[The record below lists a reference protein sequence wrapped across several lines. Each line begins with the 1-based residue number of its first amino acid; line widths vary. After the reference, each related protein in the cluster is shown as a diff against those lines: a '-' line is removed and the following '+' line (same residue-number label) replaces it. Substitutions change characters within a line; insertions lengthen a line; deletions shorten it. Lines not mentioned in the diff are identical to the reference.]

1 VGSLGRVCFRH
12 RRVTVI
18 AWILG
23 VACLITLWT
32 RFGAPA
38 QDSFTG
44 SDPGQTLL
52 NQHFHQQSGDTLTL
66 AIRSNDP
73 IGSPAVRTRVTS
85 ALTPFA
91 RAPHVTSV
99 TSPYQAAGQISAHG
113 HVAFAVVQFGVPS
126 SKISN
131 GEALALMDD
140 ARSMSGRGVNFY
152 LGGDVV
158 DLAETPYGGA
168 TEGVGVLAAAIV
180 LLIAFGS
187 LLAMGLPVLTA
198 VLGIGAGL
206 SLIALLGHVF
216 PAPSFS
222 PIVASMIGLGVGV
235 DYALFILTRFREALH
250 HGQDPERA
258 AVTAMSTAGRT
269 VVIAGTTVI
278 IGMLGL
284 LVLRQSLL
292 NGVAIAAAAT
302 VGMVLLGSLTLL
314 PALLGFTGTRLGKPT
329 RLRLPRWL
337 GGRPATG
344 TAAAG
349 QRAGRTALRLAGPI
363 AGEAGRAAG
372 VSLRAG
378 DSRGPGAPGV
388 VPRESG
394 AGGRPPGPARPAA
407 ERWAAMIQRR
417 PALAALV
424 SGALILILAA
434 PALGMKLS
442 MPDESSQA
450 RGTMGYSSY
459 ATMASGFGPG
469 FDAPL
474 IVAAALPSPAASTTR
489 LAGAIA
495 ATPGIARVT
504 PARVSPDGRAALMIA
519 YPATGEQDAA
529 TNALVNRIRTSVIPH
544 ATAGTGIRAYLTG
557 PNAGNVSFANLVG
570 QRLPWLIGVVIAL
583 SMLLLVVMFRS
594 VTVAVKAALMNLL
607 SISAAYGVLV
617 AITQWG
623 WLGHLFGFPEK
634 MPVTTW
640 VPMFLFVILF
650 GLSMD
655 YEVFL
660 LSRIRESYDATG
672 DNAASVATGL
682 ARTARVITA
691 AAAIMVVVFLSFVLG
706 ADVSVKQVGL
716 GLAVAV
722 LIDATVVRMVL
733 VPAVM
738 ELLGPANWWL
748 PGPLARILPRTSPR
762 EGEPVA
768 DPRDLVSATEVPADS

>member
-1 VGSLGRVCFRH
+1 MPGSAPPDHRVRTGIVGSLGRACFRH
-12 RRVTVI
+12 RRLTVI
-18 AWILG
+18 AWIVG

-38 QDSFTG
+38 QDNFTG

-73 IGSPAVRTRVTS
+73 IGSPAVRARVTS

-99 TSPYQAAGQISAHG
+99 TSPYQAAGQISADT

-131 GEALALMDD
+131 GEALALIHD

-158 DLAETPYGGA
+158 NLAETPYGGPSD
-168 TEGVGVLAAAIV
+168 GVGVLAAAIV

-206 SLIALLGHVF
+206 ALIALLGHVF

-250 HGQDPERA
+250 RGEEPESA
-258 AVTAMSTAGRT
+258 TVTAMSTAGRT

-292 NGVAIAAAAT
+292 NGVAIAASAT
-302 VGMVLLGSLTLL
+302 VAMVLLGSLTLL
-314 PALLGFTGTRLGKPT
+314 PALLGFTGTRLGKPS

-337 GGRPATG
+337 GGRPAMG

-349 QRAGRTALRLAGPI
+349 Q
-363 AGEAGRAAG
+363 
-372 VSLRAG
+372 
-378 DSRGPGAPGV
+378 
-388 VPRESG
+388 
-394 AGGRPPGPARPAA
+394 PARRPAA

-417 PALAALV
+417 PAVAALLSTGLLV
-424 SGALILILAA
+424 ILAA
-434 PALGMKLS
+434 PLLGIKLS

-459 ATMASGFGPG
+459 ATMARGFGPG

-474 IVAAALPSPAASTTR
+474 IVAAALPSPTASTTR
-489 LAGAIA
+489 LADAIA

-504 PARVSPDGRAALMIA
+504 PVRVSPDGRAALMIA
-519 YPATGEQDAA
+519 YPTTGEQDAA

-557 PNAGNVSFANLVG
+557 PNTGNVTFANLVG
-570 QRLPWLIGVVIAL
+570 QRLPWLIGVVVAL
-583 SMLLLVVMFRS
+583 SMVLLLVMFRS

-607 SISAAYGVLV
+607 SICAAYGVLV

-640 VPMFLFVILF
+640 VPIFLFVILF

-672 DNAASVATGL
+672 DNPASVATGL

-706 ADVSVKQVGL
+706 ANVSVKQVGL

-748 PGPLARILPRTSPR
+748 PRPLARILPRTSPL
-762 EGEPVA
+762 EGEPLA
-768 DPRDLVSATEVPADS
+768 DARALVSATDVPADG

>member
-1 VGSLGRVCFRH
+1 MPGSAPLDHRVRPGIVGSLGRACFRH
-12 RRVTVI
+12 RRLTVI
-18 AWILG
+18 AWIVG

-38 QDSFTG
+38 QDNFTG

-73 IGSPAVRTRVTS
+73 IGSPAVRARVTS

-99 TSPYQAAGQISAHG
+99 TSPYQAAGQISADH

-131 GEALALMDD
+131 GEALALIQD
-140 ARSMSGRGVNFY
+140 AKSMSGRGVNFY

-158 DLAETPYGGA
+158 DLAETPYGGPSD
-168 TEGVGVLAAAIV
+168 GVGVLAAAIV

-250 HGQDPERA
+250 RGEDPEA
-258 AVTAMSTAGRT
+258 ATVTAMSTAGRT

-292 NGVAIAAAAT
+292 NGVAIAASAT
-302 VGMVLLGSLTLL
+302 VAMVLLGSLTLL
-314 PALLGFTGTRLGKPT
+314 PALLGFTGTRLGKPS

-337 GGRPATG
+337 GGRPAMG

-349 QRAGRTALRLAGPI
+349 QPAGQSTR
-363 AGEAGRAAG
+363 
-372 VSLRAG
+372 
-378 DSRGPGAPGV
+378 
-388 VPRESG
+388 
-394 AGGRPPGPARPAA
+394 RPAA

-417 PALAALV
+417 PLVAALL
-424 SGALILILAA
+424 SCGLLLILAA
-434 PALGMKLS
+434 PALSIKLS

-459 ATMASGFGPG
+459 ATMARGFGPG

-474 IVAAALPSPAASTTR
+474 IVAAALPSPTASTTR
-489 LAGAIA
+489 LASAIA

-504 PARVSPDGRAALMIA
+504 PVRVSPDGRAALMIA

-557 PNAGNVSFANLVG
+557 PNAGNVTFANLVG
-570 QRLPWLIGVVIAL
+570 QRLPWLIGVVVAL
-583 SMLLLVVMFRS
+583 SMVLLLVMFRS

-640 VPMFLFVILF
+640 VPIFLFVILF

-748 PGPLARILPRTSPR
+748 PRPLARILPRTSPL
-762 EGEPVA
+762 EGEPLA
-768 DPRDLVSATEVPADS
+768 DARALVSATDVPADG

>member
-1 VGSLGRVCFRH
+1 MPGSAPLDHRVRPGIVGSLGRACFRH
-12 RRVTVI
+12 RRLTVI
-18 AWILG
+18 AWIVG

-38 QDSFTG
+38 QDNFTG

-73 IGSPAVRTRVTS
+73 IGSPAVRARVTS

-99 TSPYQAAGQISAHG
+99 TSPYQAAGQISADN

-131 GEALALMDD
+131 GEALALIQD

-158 DLAETPYGGA
+158 DLAETPYGGPSD
-168 TEGVGVLAAAIV
+168 GVGVLAAAIV

-250 HGQDPERA
+250 RGEDPETA
-258 AVTAMSTAGRT
+258 TVTAMSTAGRT

-292 NGVAIAAAAT
+292 NGVAIAASAT
-302 VGMVLLGSLTLL
+302 VAMVLLGSLTLL
-314 PALLGFTGTRLGKPT
+314 PALLGFTGTRLGKPS

-337 GGRPATG
+337 GGRRAMG

-349 QRAGRTALRLAGPI
+349 QPTGQSTR
-363 AGEAGRAAG
+363 
-372 VSLRAG
+372 
-378 DSRGPGAPGV
+378 
-388 VPRESG
+388 
-394 AGGRPPGPARPAA
+394 RPAA

-417 PALAALV
+417 PLVAALL
-424 SGALILILAA
+424 SCGLLLILAA
-434 PALGMKLS
+434 PLLGIKLS

-459 ATMASGFGPG
+459 ATMARGFGPG

-474 IVAAALPSPAASTTR
+474 IVAAVLPSPTASTTR
-489 LAGAIA
+489 LADAIA

-504 PARVSPDGRAALMIA
+504 PVRVSPDGQAALMIA

-557 PNAGNVSFANLVG
+557 PNAGNVTFANLVG
-570 QRLPWLIGVVIAL
+570 QRLPWLIGVVVAL
-583 SMLLLVVMFRS
+583 SMVLLLVMFRS

-607 SISAAYGVLV
+607 SVCAAYGVLV

-640 VPMFLFVILF
+640 VPIFLFVILF

-706 ADVSVKQVGL
+706 ANVSVKQVGL

-748 PGPLARILPRTSPR
+748 PRPLARILPRTSPL
-762 EGEPVA
+762 EGEPLA
-768 DPRDLVSATEVPADS
+768 DARALVSATDVPADG

>member
-1 VGSLGRVCFRH
+1 MPGPSTLHRPITHQPARPGIIGPLGRACFRH
-12 RRVTVI
+12 RRLTVF
-18 AWILG
+18 AWLIG

-32 RFGAPA
+32 MFGAPA
-38 QDSFTG
+38 QNNFTG

-66 AIRSNDP
+66 AIHSTAP
-73 IGSPAVRTRVTS
+73 VGSPAVRARVTR
-85 ALTPFA
+85 ALIPFT

-99 TSPYQAAGQISAHG
+99 TSPYQAAGQISANG
-113 HVAFAVVQFGVPS
+113 HVAFAVVQFGLPS
-126 SKISN
+126 TKISN
-131 GEALALMDD
+131 NEALALMNE
-140 ARSMSGRGVNFY
+140 ARSMSGRGLSFY

-158 DLAETPYGGA
+158 NLAETPYGGP

-216 PAPSFS
+216 PAPAFS

-235 DYALFILTRFREALH
+235 DYALFIVTRFREALH
-250 HGQDPERA
+250 RGADAES
-258 AVTAMSTAGRT
+258 AVMTAMSTAGRT

-292 NGVAIAAAAT
+292 NGVAIAASAT
-302 VGMVLLGSLTLL
+302 VAMVLLGSLTLL
-314 PALLGFTGTRLGKPT
+314 PALLGFTGTRLAKPS

-337 GGRPATG
+337 GGHPARG
-344 TAAAG
+344 ATAQSGVQAA
-349 QRAGRTALRLAGPI
+349 R
-363 AGEAGRAAG
+363 
-372 VSLRAG
+372 
-378 DSRGPGAPGV
+378 
-388 VPRESG
+388 
-394 AGGRPPGPARPAA
+394 RPAA
-407 ERWAAMIQRR
+407 ERWAAMIQHR
-417 PALAALV
+417 PALAALA
-424 SGALILILAA
+424 SGGLLLLLAA
-434 PALGMKLS
+434 PALTMKLS

-459 ATMASGFGPG
+459 ATMARGFGPG

-474 IVAAALPSPAASTTR
+474 IVAASLPSPTASTTR
-489 LAGAIA
+489 LADAIA
-495 ATPGIARVT
+495 ATPGIARVS
-504 PARVSPDGRAALMIA
+504 PAQVSPDGRAALMIA
-519 YPATGEQDAA
+519 YPTTGEQNAA
-529 TNALVNRIRTSVIPH
+529 TNALVNRIRTTVIPR
-544 ATAGTGIRAYLTG
+544 ATAGTGVRAYLTG
-557 PNAGNVSFANLVG
+557 PNAGNVSFANIVG
-570 QRLPWLIGVVIAL
+570 QRLPWLIGVVVAL
-583 SMLLLVVMFRS
+583 STLFLLVMFRS

-607 SISAAYGVLV
+607 SICAAYGVLT

-640 VPMFLFVILF
+640 VPIFLFVILF

-660 LSRIRESYDATG
+660 LSRIREAYDVTG

-748 PGPLARILPRTSPR
+748 PRPLARILPKTSPR
-762 EGEPVA
+762 EGEPPA
-768 DPRDLVSATEVPADS
+768 GTRALVPATDIPADG